1 MHSGKNLHHGFT
13 SGCPPANTDV
23 IKANNHQNGVLF
35 AVKAMIHASTG
46 DAPNGVVLIRKP

>member
-1 MHSGKNLHHGFT
+1 VHSGKNLHHGFT

-23 IKANNHQNGVLF
+23 LKADNRQNGVLF